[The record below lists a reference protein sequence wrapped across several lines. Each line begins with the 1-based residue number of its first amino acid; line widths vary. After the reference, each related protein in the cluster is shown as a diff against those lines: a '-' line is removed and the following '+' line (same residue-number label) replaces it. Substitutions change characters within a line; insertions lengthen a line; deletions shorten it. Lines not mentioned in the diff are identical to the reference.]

1 MTELVDLE
9 IHEIT
14 IGASQSTG
22 TSPATESIALL
33 NPKII
38 NPEKYEH
45 PCQVDDLNRVD
56 MFHHKDPDNLSE
68 KLWQTFL
75 FHHE

>member
-9 IHEIT
+9 IHEVT

-33 NPKII
+33 NPEII

-45 PCQVDDLNRVD
+45 LCKVDDLNPGRQVPQ
-56 MFHHKDPDNLSE
+56 KGPRQLV
-68 KLWQTFL
+68 
-75 FHHE
+75 